1 MTDASIDFRA
11 PVAVTTL
18 RKQVEARLRQAIV
31 QGHFRSGDHV
41 SDRVVCEMFHV
52 SRPVVREAV
61 RQLEAEGLLET
72 VPHKGSF
79 VRSMS
84 ADEAAR
90 IYDVRGVLE
99 ALAARGFARNA
110 TDAQMR
116 ALGQIFNELK
126 AVHKGQGDVD
136 VLSIKQRFYEQM
148 LRGCGNEYVTEMLNQ
163 ILNRST
169 LLRATS
175 LSDPARLP
183 RSIAEL
189 RVLMKALR
197 KRDEDAAW
205 EASLQH
211 VRKAAVAALAVLRRK
226 EATPSKPPRAQ
237 KKRVNGAGK

>member
-1 MTDASIDFRA
+1 MNDAPLDFHA

-31 QGHFRSGDHV
+31 QGHFRPGDHV
-41 SDRVVCEMFHV
+41 SDRVMCEMFRV

-72 VPHKGSF
+72 LPHKGSF

-116 ALGQIFNELK
+116 ALAVVFEELK
-126 AVHKGQGDVD
+126 AAHKNPGSAD
-136 VLSIKQRFYEQM
+136 VLSIKQSFYDQM
-148 LRGCGNEYVTEMLNQ
+148 LRGCGNEYVTAMLNQ

-183 RSIAEL
+183 KSIAEL

-197 KRDEDAAW
+197 ERDEDAAW
-205 EASLQH
+205 KASLEH
-211 VRKAAVAALAVLRRK
+211 VRRAAAAALAVLRRQ
-226 EATPSKPPRAQ
+226 ESGSTKPRKARR
-237 KKRVNGAGK
+237 KKVVNGGK

>member
-1 MTDASIDFRA
+1 MSDAPLDFHS

-31 QGHFRSGDHV
+31 QGHFRPGDHV
-41 SDRVVCEMFHV
+41 SDRAMCELFRV

-72 VPHKGSF
+72 LPHKGSF

-116 ALGQIFNELK
+116 ALAAIFEKLK
-126 AVHKGQGDVD
+126 AAHKNAGFSD
-136 VLSIKQRFYEQM
+136 VLDLKQRFYEQL
-148 LRGCGNEYVTEMLNQ
+148 LRGCGNEYVTSMLNQ
-163 ILNRST
+163 ILNRSN

-183 RSIAEL
+183 KSVAEL
-189 RVLMKALR
+189 RILMKALR
-197 KRDEDAAW
+197 ERDEEAAW
-205 EASLQH
+205 KASLEH
-211 VRKAAVAALAVLRRK
+211 VRRAAAAALAVLRNQETAAAKPRK
-226 EATPSKPPRAQ
+226 TRN
-237 KKRVNGAGK
+237 KKVSNNGK

>member
-1 MTDASIDFRA
+1 MNDVPPDFHT
-11 PVAVTTL
+11 PVAATTL

-31 QGHFRSGDHV
+31 QGHFRPGDHV
-41 SDRVVCEMFHV
+41 SDRVMCEMFRV

-72 VPHKGSF
+72 LPHKGSF

-110 TDAQMR
+110 TDGQMR
-116 ALGQIFNELK
+116 ALAAILEELK
-126 AVHKGQGDVD
+126 AAHKSLGSVD
-136 VLSIKQRFYEQM
+136 VLTIKQRFYDQM
-148 LRGCGNEYVTEMLNQ
+148 LRGCGNEYVTAMLNQ

-183 RSIAEL
+183 KSIAEL

-197 KRDEDAAW
+197 ERDEDAAW
-205 EASLQH
+205 KASLEH
-211 VRKAAVAALAVLRRK
+211 VRRAAAAALAVLRRQ
-226 EATPSKPPRAQ
+226 EPGSTKPRRARG
-237 KKRVNGAGK
+237 KKAAGNGK

>member
-1 MTDASIDFRA
+1 MNDAPLDFHA
-11 PVAVTTL
+11 PVAATTL

-31 QGHFRSGDHV
+31 QGHFRPGDHV
-41 SDRVVCEMFHV
+41 SDRVMCEMFRV

-72 VPHKGSF
+72 LPHKGSF
-79 VRSMS
+79 VRRMS

-110 TDAQMR
+110 TDAQIR
-116 ALGQIFNELK
+116 ALSAVFETLK
-126 AVHKGQGDVD
+126 AAHKSPGTAD
-136 VLSIKQRFYEQM
+136 VLDIKRRFYDQM
-148 LRGCGNEYVTEMLNQ
+148 LRGCGNEYVTAMLNQ

-183 RSIAEL
+183 KSIAEL
-189 RVLMKALR
+189 RVLMKAIR
-197 KRDEDAAW
+197 DRDEDAAW
-205 EASLQH
+205 KASLEH
-211 VRKAAVAALAVLRRK
+211 VRRAAAAALAVLRRQ
-226 EATPSKPPRAQ
+226 EAGSAKPR
-237 KKRVNGAGK
+237 KTRSR

>member
-1 MTDASIDFRA
+1 MTDAPVDFRS
-11 PVAVTTL
+11 PVSATTL

-31 QGHFRSGDHV
+31 QGHFRPGDHV
-41 SDRVVCEMFHV
+41 SDRAMCELFRV

-72 VPHKGSF
+72 LPHRGSF

-84 ADEAAR
+84 VDEAER

-99 ALAARGFARNA
+99 ALAARGFARSAN
-110 TDAQMR
+110 DAQMR
-116 ALGQIFNELK
+116 ALELAFEDLK
-126 AVHKGQGDVD
+126 AAHRNGGNADI
-136 VLSIKQRFYEQM
+136 LSLKQRFYDQM
-148 LRGCGNEYVTEMLNQ
+148 LRGCGNEYVTAMLNQ

-189 RVLMKALR
+189 RILMKAL
-197 KRDEDAAW
+197 KQRDEDAAW
-205 EASLQH
+205 EASLEH
-211 VRKAAVAALAVLRRK
+211 VKRAAAAALAVLRRQ
-226 EATPSKPPRAQ
+226 ETAQSKAR
-237 KKRVNGAGK
+237 KTIKTKVNGGGK

>member
-1 MTDASIDFRA
+1 MNDALPDFHA

-18 RKQVEARLRQAIV
+18 RKEVEARLRQAIV
-31 QGHFRSGDHV
+31 QGHFRPGDHV
-41 SDRVVCEMFHV
+41 SDRVMCEMFQV

-72 VPHKGSF
+72 LPHKGSF

-84 ADEAAR
+84 VDEAER

-110 TDAQMR
+110 TDAQMQ
-116 ALGQIFNELK
+116 ALAALFEKLK
-126 AVHKGQGDVD
+126 AAHKNPGSIDILDV
-136 VLSIKQRFYEQM
+136 KQRFYEQL
-148 LRGCGNEYVTEMLNQ
+148 LRGCGNEYVTRMLNQ

-183 RSIAEL
+183 KSIAEL
-189 RVLMKALR
+189 RILMKALR
-197 KRDEDAAW
+197 ERDEEAAW
-205 EASLQH
+205 KASLEH
-211 VRKAAVAALAVLRRK
+211 VRRAAAAALAVLRRQ
-226 EATPSKPPRAQ
+226 EAGPAKPRKTRGR
-237 KKRVNGAGK
+237 KKTVNGR

>member
-1 MTDASIDFRA
+1 
-11 PVAVTTL
+11 
-18 RKQVEARLRQAIV
+18 
-31 QGHFRSGDHV
+31 
-41 SDRVVCEMFHV
+41 
-52 SRPVVREAV
+52 
-61 RQLEAEGLLET
+61 
-72 VPHKGSF
+72 
-79 VRSMS
+79 MS
-84 ADEAAR
+84 ADEAGR

-126 AVHKGQGDVD
+126 AAHKGQGDVD

-183 RSIAEL
+183 RSIAAL
-189 RVLMKALR
+189 RVLMT
-197 KRDEDAAW
+197 E
-205 EASLQH
+205 
-211 VRKAAVAALAVLRRK
+211 LRRRGR
-226 EATPSKPPRAQ
+226 SDGR
-237 KKRVNGAGK
+237 RVGKGGVGTGRFRW

>member
-1 MTDASIDFRA
+1 MNDAPLNFHA

-31 QGHFRSGDHV
+31 QGPFRPGDHV
-41 SDRVVCEMFHV
+41 SDRAMCELFRV

-72 VPHKGSF
+72 LPHKGSF

-116 ALGQIFNELK
+116 ALAAVLDELR
-126 AVHKGQGDVD
+126 AAHRSPGGID
-136 VLSIKQRFYEQM
+136 VLTIKQRFYDQM
-148 LRGCGNEYVTEMLNQ
+148 LRGCGNEYVTAMLNQ

-183 RSIAEL
+183 KSIAEL

-197 KRDEDAAW
+197 ERDEDAAW
-205 EASLQH
+205 KASLEH
-211 VRKAAVAALAVLRRK
+211 VRKAAAAALGVLRRQAS
-226 EATPSKPPRAQ
+226 ESTKPRRPRG
-237 KKRVNGAGK
+237 KKTTGNGK